1 MFTFDLRT
9 FVAKSALLWL
19 RAFWGA
25 LLPKI
30 WWWGAQK
37 HFQGPGHVLSRFF
50 VGCRCHFNDLNLE
63 AQWGQYL
70 TILTNYQPPLQLKEK
85 RKETASINCS
95 NFRGE
100 QNCVELVPR
109 AGFRNTK
116 SRDEFDLLGAGTWTT
131 HCPIWR
137 PFPVRGDFENHQEL
151 CQWKE
156 NFKVDDQ
163 TGVAGGQRVS
173 AHKLVLAL
181 SSPVFKVFL
190 EPAHFSQCGPGCLSG
205 PIFWRLVEWWLASRG
220 ERCHLPCLPGS
231 CGLHLRQTPGQRLLW
246 RAWTGGS
253 RPAAWAG
260 VCSWEIPG
268 ARPFN

>member
-1 MFTFDLRT
+1 MLFQCSHLI
-9 FVAKSALLWL
+9 KALLSRNRPCCDYALFGGHFWPKSGGGGHKNIL
-19 RAFWGA
+19 KDRA
-25 LLPKI
+25 I
-30 WWWGAQK
+30 I
-37 HFQGPGHVLSRFF
+37 LSWFF

-137 PFPVRGDFENHQEL
+137 PFPVGGDFENHQEL
-151 CQWKE
+151 C
-156 NFKVDDQ
+156 
-163 TGVAGGQRVS
+163 
-173 AHKLVLAL
+173 
-181 SSPVFKVFL
+181 
-190 EPAHFSQCGPGCLSG
+190 
-205 PIFWRLVEWWLASRG
+205 
-220 ERCHLPCLPGS
+220 
-231 CGLHLRQTPGQRLLW
+231 
-246 RAWTGGS
+246 
-253 RPAAWAG
+253 
-260 VCSWEIPG
+260 
-268 ARPFN
+268 